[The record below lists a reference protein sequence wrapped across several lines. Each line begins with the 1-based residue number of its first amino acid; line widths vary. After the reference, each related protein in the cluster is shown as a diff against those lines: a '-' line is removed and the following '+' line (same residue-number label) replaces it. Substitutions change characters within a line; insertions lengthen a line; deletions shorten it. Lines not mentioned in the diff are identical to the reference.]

1 METIYVHLNAR
12 KIRTGTLA
20 SGGAYEETGEY
31 YALIPRRTAP
41 AGDRPAGKVLD
52 FEAYR
57 HRQPRSAPPEPEWEA
72 PETEPDDHGAAEPAQ
87 AGDRSER
94 RARRWGLALDTC
106 ATFAILAMTAAA
118 CVRFLLL

>member
-31 YALIPRRTAP
+31 YALIPRRAAP

-57 HRQPRSAPPEPEWEA
+57 QRQPRSAPQTEPE
-72 PETEPDDHGAAEPAQ
+72 DHGAAEPAQ

>member
-20 SGGAYEETGEY
+20 SGGAYEETGEC
-31 YALIPRRTAP
+31 YALIPRRPAP
-41 AGDRPAGKVLD
+41 AEDRPAGKVLD

-57 HRQPRSAPPEPEWEA
+57 RRQARSVPPEPEWEA
-72 PETEPDDHGAAEPAQ
+72 PETGPEDHGASEPIR
-87 AGDRSER
+87 AGERAER
-94 RARRWGLALDTC
+94 RARRWGLALDAC